1 MALIDVY
8 NLQREKASEIE
19 LREDIFGIPVK
30 KHVLHQVVVSQLA
43 GRRAGT
49 KAAKTRSEVNRSG
62 RKLYRQKGTGRARAG
77 NAASPTRKG
86 GGVIFAPKPRDFAQ
100 RVPKKIRRLALKM
113 ALSDKFQTERLFV
126 VSDFNLPDLKTKKFI
141 QVMKNFDIRKALI
154 ITEGANSN
162 LERSSRNIRW
172 VKVMKYEGLN
182 VYDLLNH
189 EHLFVVQSAIPKIE
203 EALVS

>member
-19 LREDIFGIPVK
+19 LREDIFGVLVK

-62 RKLYRQKGTGRARAG
+62 RKLYRQKGTGRARSG

-86 GGVIFAPKPRDFAQ
+86 GGVIFAPKPRLFTQ
-100 RVPKKIRRLALKM
+100 KVPKKVRRLALKM
-113 ALSDKFQTERLFV
+113 ALSDKFQNERLFV
-126 VSDFNLPDLKTKKFI
+126 LSDFDLPDLKTKGFLS
-141 QVMKNFDIRKALI
+141 VMKNFDVRKALI
-154 ITEGANSN
+154 VTDQANEN
-162 LERSSRNIRW
+162 LERSSRNVPW
-172 VKVMKYEGLN
+172 VKIMKSEGLN

-189 EHLFVVQSAIPKIE
+189 EHLFLVQAAIPRIE